1 MVWSGVF
8 TVSQCLPILLNYIHE
23 ELSENRFLGNCK
35 EVRVYSL
42 ISVIISQNGRRL
54 IISRTFRDEDGAEY
68 VRDEVVKRQ
77 DVIDAYVRLSNDMRS
92 KFIDQDE
99 QTREDMRKEKR
110 K

>member
-1 MVWSGVF
+1 MQEC
-8 TVSQCLPILLNYIHE
+8 TVSIGGFVQ
-23 ELSENRFLGNCK
+23 
-35 EVRVYSL
+35 V
-42 ISVIISQNGRRL
+42 GRRL
-54 IISRTFRDEDGAEY
+54 IISRTFRDEDGNEY

-77 DVIDAYVRLSNDMRS
+77 DVIDAYIRLSKDMRS